1 MNNFQ
6 SRILGQL
13 AIFIG
18 VCVLFGIV
26 FYTLS
31 FHVYNIPLLKISAVL
46 ILVGVLLD
54 LISGSKAAP

>member
-1 MNNFQ
+1 MNNFP

-18 VCVLFGIV
+18 VCILFGIV

-31 FHVYNIPLLKISAVL
+31 FHFYNIPLLKISAVL

-54 LISGSKAAP
+54 LISGKL